1 MKSLHTKKGT
11 NMWLS
16 TTKVAKIEGVTTQT
30 IREWVKSGKYEAYKI
45 TDGGH
50 FRIKMNMKRRVL
62 YARVSSKKQESSIKK
77 QKELLQEKYPNAEL
91 IIDIAS
97 AFNFE
102 RKGLKAIL
110 ESAMSGTAI
119 EVVVATQ
126 DRLAR
131 SGFGLIKWVIELHG
145 GEIISLEE
153 EINSEKFDTKELIGF
168 ITSFCNSH
176 YGKRS
181 AKRRKENSSIKKD

>member
-1 MKSLHTKKGT
+1 
-11 NMWLS
+11 MWLS

-50 FRIKMNMKRRVL
+50 FRIKINMKRRVL
-62 YARVSSKKQESSIKK
+62 YARVSSKKQESSIEK
-77 QKELLQEKYPNAEL
+77 QKKLLKEKYPNSEV

-102 RKGLKAIL
+102 RKGLKSIL
-110 ESAMSGTAI
+110 ESAMSGNSI
-119 EVVVATQ
+119 EVVVTTQ

-153 EINSEKFDTKELIGF
+153 EISSEAFDTKELIGF

-181 AKRRKENSSIKKD
+181 ARRRKENSSIEKD

>member
-1 MKSLHTKKGT
+1 MK
-11 NMWLS
+11 S
-16 TTKVAKIEGVTTQT
+16 TTKLAKKYGVTSQT
-30 IREWVKSGKYEAYKI
+30 IRNWIKAGKLEVKEK
-45 TDGGH
+45 TQGGH
-50 FRIKMNMKRRVL
+50 FRIQKKLKGGYYMQELAQKNKSQVL
-62 YARVSSKKQESSIKK
+62 KTKK
-77 QKELLQEKYPNAEL
+77 LLQEKYPNAEV
-91 IIDIAS
+91 IIDVAS

-110 ESAMSGTAI
+110 ESAMSGSAI
-119 EVVVATQ
+119 CVVVTTQ

-153 EINSEKFDTKELIGF
+153 EISSETFDTKELIGF

-181 AKRRKENSSIKKD
+181 ARRRKEIKHQKRLDFILKIKRLMTKL

>member
-1 MKSLHTKKGT
+1 MK
-11 NMWLS
+11 S
-16 TTKVAKIEGVTTQT
+16 TTKLAKKYGVTSQT
-30 IREWVKSGKYEAYKI
+30 IRNWIKAGKLEVKEK
-45 TDGGH
+45 TQGGH
-50 FRIKMNMKRRVL
+50 FRIQEKIERRIL
-62 YARVSSKKQESSIKK
+62 YARVSSKKQESSIEK
-77 QKELLQEKYPNAEL
+77 QKKLLQEKYPNAEV
-91 IIDIAS
+91 IIDVAS

-110 ESAMSGTAI
+110 ESAMSGSAI
-119 EVVVATQ
+119 CVVVTTQ

-153 EINSEKFDTKELIGF
+153 EISSETFDTKELIGF

-181 AKRRKENSSIKKD
+181 AKRRKENNSIKKD